1 MVEGLA
7 GKERVS
13 RILQGMRLEQQRYRF
28 ATARALA
35 STLCLFGDS
44 PELFP
49 IQRSGLLLA
58 QQLALVESQLEE
70 ASRWGDELAGLQRR
84 QGDAELARAAGSE
97 PLRGLRLEIGACPEA
112 AETALQILQNP
123 RDTAIGELCDALE
136 RQPQALSLAFALLLT
151 LRRRGLFE
159 FEPASPGANPPPA
172 SPIPAHLWLLRR
184 YNATSAELEQRE
196 TRWRQLHPDWQLTW
210 LDHQIEAIEA
220 MDDLPELVREACLC
234 TLDPA
239 IRGDL
244 LRLAHLWRHGGVAV
258 DWCINPLQ
266 DLQPLLEATELLLVQ
281 DAFGSVGSELWAA
294 PPGHP
299 WVEEAL
305 LQACRHALQ
314 GQGYSRWIIS
324 GPCLLSGIT
333 ARYLQPTLLSS
344 QTRPIGFRL
353 ITSVELQRWLGL
365 GAAEPK
371 PKDYSEPALKA
382 PLNRRRGNWLMQR
395 WQGMLPPLEIRSS
408 WQQLTRQAQDLGYTN
423 SGRTPT
429 ALVTW
434 LLQQPNPPL
443 QDQLANLLDHPPNWV
458 ELFPLLQNKAAAT
471 TEPPALDPI
480 QQAEAKRQQELNN
493 LYFGWLPLG
502 GSFKNLIETI
512 NNQGRKPWIID
523 AGTHSGHSACW
534 LAKRWP
540 NADVIC
546 VVPRE
551 ADQELVTHNTS
562 GTAVRRLHS
571 PLVGGA
577 QLTLEQGTDNTL
589 LNLPVERLH
598 PWIKAQNGE
607 PLLLHLDM
615 GMEGCA
621 DWFQQR
627 SDWLQHFPFVL
638 LHGALDVD
646 DQGRR
651 LPKVHQQA
659 IAAAGFE
666 LVRSGDVI
674 VAFQRHRLTE
684 SSTIKGAD
692 TAGLPPLDGTIL
704 EKGGVVAF
712 VGEWQY
718 PAITEK
724 LACRLAMLRLPYA
737 RDTVYVG
744 FPWASLIDHL
754 NNGTMRGRALKHQL
768 HELVDRL
775 DGRSRRITVCQQIF
789 FEDHRWAFELAGIT
803 DVFWSHTTIH
813 SSLPGITLHPFPLF
827 PVQWQ
832 AQSGAAQNRD
842 ILYSFI
848 GAQATRRYLSNSRD
862 LILSNLANLPGSLI
876 RGNSHWFYDDLV
888 YKVQI
893 RETLNAQD
901 PLVIGE
907 ERRQQERTYLQSLQ
921 RSVFA
926 LCPSGTGPNTIRLWE
941 ALGCG
946 AIPVVLSDT
955 WKPPGPR
962 ELWDNAVFFLP
973 DTPEGVLSI
982 PRLTAQWA
990 ANEGLLHSK
999 RLAMAELWQRYGPAT
1014 FITDIETLWQQQSGD
1029 TLQNAD
1035 KNG

>member
-1 MVEGLA
+1 MGEGLA

-13 RILQGMRLEQQRYRF
+13 RILQGMRLEQQRFRF

-35 STLCLFGDS
+35 STLCLVGES

-49 IQRSGLLLA
+49 IQRTGLLLA
-58 QQLALVESQLEE
+58 QQLALVESHLTE
-70 ASRWGDELAGLQRR
+70 ANRWGEELAALHRR
-84 QGDAELARAAGSE
+84 QADPELARKADSE

-112 AETALQILQNP
+112 AETARQILQNP
-123 RDTAIGELCDALE
+123 SDDAIGQLCQALE
-136 RQPQALSLAFALLLT
+136 QQPQALSLAFALLLT
-151 LRRRGLFE
+151 LRRRNWFE
-159 FEPASPGANPPPA
+159 FEHPSAESNSQLP
-172 SPIPAHLWLLRR
+172 SPIPAKLWLLRR

-196 TRWRQLHPDWQLTW
+196 ARWRQLHPDWQLTW
-210 LDHQIEAIEA
+210 LDHQSEAIEA
-220 MDDLPELVREACLC
+220 MDDLPELVREACLSAF
-234 TLDPA
+234 DPA

-244 LRLAHLWRHGGVAV
+244 LRLAHLWLHGGVAM

-266 DLQPLLEATELLLVQ
+266 DLQPLRAGAELLLVQ
-281 DAFGSVGSELWAA
+281 DALGSVSSELWAA
-294 PPGHP
+294 PPRHP

-314 GQGYSRWIIS
+314 GQGYSRWDIS

-333 ARYLQPTLLSS
+333 ARYLHRSLLSNKNL
-344 QTRPIGFRL
+344 PIGFRL
-353 ITSVELQRWLGL
+353 ITSVEMQRWLAL
-365 GAAEPK
+365 WAAEPK
-371 PKDYSEPALKA
+371 PKDYNEPPLKT
-382 PLNRRRGNWLMQR
+382 PLNRRRCNRLMQQ
-395 WQGMLPPLEIRSS
+395 WKGGVPPLETSSS
-408 WQQLTRQAQDLGYTN
+408 WQQLTRQAQGLGYSD
-423 SGRTPT
+423 SGPTPT
-429 ALVTW
+429 AMVTW

-443 QDQLANLLDHPPNWV
+443 QDQLANLLEYTPNWV
-458 ELFPLLQNKAAAT
+458 ELFPILENNAAGT
-471 TEPPALDPI
+471 TEAPALDPI
-480 QQAEAKRQQELNN
+480 QQEQVERQNNLNN
-493 LYFGWLPLG
+493 LDFGWLPLG
-502 GSFKNLIETI
+502 GVVANNLIEAI
-512 NNQGRKPWIID
+512 DSQGRKPWFID
-523 AGTHSGHSACW
+523 AGTHSGESACW

-540 NADVIC
+540 KAEVVC

-551 ADQELVTHNTS
+551 ADQELVAHTTS
-562 GTAVRRLHS
+562 GTRVRRLHS
-571 PLVGGA
+571 PLVAGA
-577 QLTLEQGTDNTL
+577 ELTLEKGIQNTRL
-589 LNLPVERLH
+589 QMPVERLH
-598 PWIKAQNGE
+598 TWIKAQNAE
-607 PLLLHLDM
+607 PVLLHLDM
-615 GMEGCA
+615 GMEGSA

-651 LPKVHQQA
+651 LPQVHQQA

-674 VAFQRHRLTE
+674 VAFQRHLLTD
-684 SSTIKGAD
+684 SSPIKGAD
-692 TAGLPPLDGTIL
+692 AVGLPPLDGTIL

-724 LACRLAMLRLPYA
+724 LACRLSMLRLPYA
-737 RDTVYVG
+737 RDMAYVG

-754 NNGTMRGRALKHQL
+754 NSGTLRGRALKQKL
-768 HELVDRL
+768 HELVGRL

-789 FEDHRWAFELAGIT
+789 FQEHRWAFELAGIT
-803 DVFWSHTTIH
+803 DVFWPHTTIY

-827 PVQWQ
+827 PVQWR
-832 AQSGAAQNRD
+832 AQSCIKKERD

-848 GAQATRRYLSNSRD
+848 GAQATRLYLSNSRD

-876 RGNSHWFYDDLV
+876 SGNANWFYEDLV
-888 YKVQI
+888 HKVQI
-893 RETLNAQD
+893 RETLDAQD
-901 PLVIGE
+901 PLFTGE
-907 ERRQQERTYLQSLQ
+907 LRQQQERNYLESLR

-973 DTPEGVLSI
+973 DTPEGVMSI

-990 ANEGLLHSK
+990 DDEALLKRK

-1014 FITDIETLWQQQSGD
+1014 FITDIEALWQQQS
-1029 TLQNAD
+1029 
-1035 KNG
+1035 